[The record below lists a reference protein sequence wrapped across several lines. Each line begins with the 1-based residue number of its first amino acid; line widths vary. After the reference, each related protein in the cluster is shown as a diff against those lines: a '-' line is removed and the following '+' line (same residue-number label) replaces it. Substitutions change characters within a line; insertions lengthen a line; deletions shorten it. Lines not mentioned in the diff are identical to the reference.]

1 MSKTASR
8 SERYRRGRKLFER
21 LYGEA
26 GADVLRLLS
35 ETAPHLADNI
45 LEFVF
50 GEIFSRPELD
60 LRTRELATVAALTAL
75 GNAPKQLRGH
85 IQGALN
91 AGCTQQEILEVIG
104 QMSAYAGFPAA
115 INGLQA
121 AGEIFAKRGRKARR

>member
-1 MSKTASR
+1 MKH
-8 SERYRRGRKLFER
+8 SERYQRGLKLFER

-26 GADVLRLLS
+26 GASTLRLLE
-35 ETAPHLADNI
+35 ETAPYLADQI
-45 LEFVF
+45 ADFVF
-50 GEIFSRPELD
+50 GEMFSRPELD
-60 LRTRELATVAALTAL
+60 LKTRELATLAALTAL

-91 AGCTQQEILEVIG
+91 AGCTQQQIIEVIA

-121 AGEIFAKRGRKARR
+121 ASEVFKKRGKRFKA

>member
-1 MSKTASR
+1 MKHN
-8 SERYRRGRKLFER
+8 ERHQRGLKLFER

-26 GADVLRLLS
+26 GASTLRLLE
-35 ETAPHLADNI
+35 ETAPYLADDI
-45 LEFVF
+45 AEFVF
-50 GEIFSRPELD
+50 GEMFSRPELD
-60 LRTRELATVAALTAL
+60 LKTRELATLAALTAL

-91 AGCTQQEILEVIG
+91 AGCTQQQIIEVIA

-121 AGEIFAKRGRKARR
+121 ASEVFKKRGKRFKA

>member
-1 MSKTASR
+1 MRKSDNK
-8 SERYRRGRKLFER
+8 SERYERGLKLFER

-26 GADVLRLLS
+26 GASTLRLLD
-35 ETAPHLADNI
+35 ETAPYLADQI
-45 LEFVF
+45 VECVF
-50 GEIFSRPELD
+50 GEMFSRPGLD
-60 LRTRELATVAALTAL
+60 LKTRELATVAALTAM

-91 AGCTQQEILEVIG
+91 AGCTRQQIIEVIA

-121 AGEIFAKRGRKARR
+121 AAETFGRRRRAKK